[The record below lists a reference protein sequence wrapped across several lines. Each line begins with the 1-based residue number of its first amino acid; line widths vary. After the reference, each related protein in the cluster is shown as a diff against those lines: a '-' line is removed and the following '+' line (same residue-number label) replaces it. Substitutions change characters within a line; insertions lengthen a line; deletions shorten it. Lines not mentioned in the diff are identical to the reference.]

1 MTSTILKSLAEIH
14 KALAFFQRENA
25 KKELYDASSFSPF
38 QFIRNDENC
47 LSEIIAFLLD
57 PSQNHGQQEL
67 FLNSLL
73 KYLKLPEYL
82 SYNNVSVTCEKAT
95 FNNRR
100 HDIFIEGFL
109 HNERQW
115 IVSIENKLRYAADQN
130 SQLED
135 YWKDI
140 NRYRPKFSCLVYLS
154 PFKQLP
160 SEKSINTDSWK
171 ELIQNNQAKV
181 IGAEDLIKWL
191 EQTPIVAPNIR
202 AFCQS
207 FIQFLKEDIMNETK
221 ENNQLLDELV
231 KNPNWVETATTL
243 LELSDNIY
251 QKLED
256 SLVQQLHKMLN
267 DNKKYSRM
275 IEYNWHFYNKHK
287 EGIYLDKEDKKYPW
301 GIGVEFRDRSYH
313 KAYYGFWATKDNI
326 SQENYQRL
334 EEIFKLEGF
343 KQDNWWLQW
352 QDCNGNLQNWDG
364 KVWKEVWKE
373 EEVKAG
379 RLAKEIFEL
388 LEPFIK
394 IANDHLE
401 ELETFIDK

>member
-25 KKELYDASSFSPF
+25 KTELYDATSFNPF
-38 QFIRNDENC
+38 QFIRNDENG

-57 PSQNHGQQEL
+57 PSQSHGQQEL

-115 IVSIENKLRYAADQN
+115 IISIENKLRYAADQN

-154 PFKQLP
+154 PFKLQP

-171 ELIQNNQAKV
+171 ELIQDNQAKV

-231 KNPNWVETATTL
+231 KNSDRIETAITL

-256 SLVQQLHKMLN
+256 SLVQQLQNKLEEKYPTML
-267 DNKKYSRM
+267 K
-275 IEYNWHFYNKHK
+275 YNWHFYNVHK

-301 GIGVEFRDRSYH
+301 GIGIAFTNRNYH
-313 KAYYGFWATKDNI
+313 KAYYGVWATKDNI

-334 EEIFKLEGF
+334 EKIFKSEGF

-352 QDCNGNLQNWDG
+352 QYCNGNLQNWDG

-379 RLAKEIFEL
+379 RLAEEIFEL
-388 LEPFIK
+388 LNPFIER
-394 IANDHLE
+394 ANEHLDK
-401 ELETFIDK
+401 LETFIDK

>member
-1 MTSTILKSLAEIH
+1 MTSEPLKFLDEIH
-14 KALAFFQRENA
+14 ETLVFFQRENA
-25 KKELYDASSFSPF
+25 KTELYNASHFSPF
-38 QFIRNDENC
+38 QFIRTNENG
-47 LSEIIAFLLD
+47 LSEIIAFLLN

-73 KYLKLPEYL
+73 KYLELPEYL
-82 SYNNVSVTCEKAT
+82 SYNKVSVTCEKAT
-95 FNNRR
+95 INNRR

-115 IVSIENKLRYAADQN
+115 IISIENKLRYAADQN

-140 NRYRPKFSCLVYLS
+140 INERYSPKFGCLVYLS
-154 PFKQLP
+154 PFKQQP
-160 SEKSINTDSWK
+160 SEKSINTGSWK

-231 KNPNWVETATTL
+231 KNSDRIETAITL

-256 SLVQQLHKMLN
+256 SLVQQLQNKLEEKYPTML
-267 DNKKYSRM
+267 
-275 IEYNWHFYNKHK
+275 EYNWHFYNVHK

-301 GIGVEFRDRSYH
+301 SIGIANDNKKYH
-313 KAYYGFWATKDNI
+313 DVYYGFWANKDYI
-326 SQENYQRL
+326 SQENYQKL
-334 EEIFKLEGF
+334 EEMFKLDGF
-343 KQDNWWLQW
+343 EKSTWWIQW
-352 QDCNGNLQNWDG
+352 QYCNGNLRNWDG
-364 KVWKEVWKE
+364 KVWKEA
-373 EEVKAG
+373 EVKTG
-379 RLAKEIFEL
+379 RLAEDIFEL

>member
-1 MTSTILKSLAEIH
+1 MTSEPLKSLSEIH
-14 KALAFFQRENA
+14 KTLAFFQRENA
-25 KKELYDASSFSPF
+25 KTELYDASRFSPF
-38 QFIRNDENC
+38 QFIRTNENG

-57 PSQNHGQQEL
+57 PSQNHGQQDL

-73 KYLKLPEYL
+73 KYLNLPEYL
-82 SYNNVSVTCEKAT
+82 SYNNVSVTCENAT

-100 HDIFIEGFL
+100 HDIFIEDFL
-109 HNERQW
+109 HNKRQW
-115 IVSIENKLRYAADQN
+115 IISIENKLRYAVDQN
-130 SQLED
+130 NQLED

-140 NRYRPKFSCLVYLS
+140 NRYSPNFCCLIYLS
-154 PFKQLP
+154 PFKKPP
-160 SEKSINTDSWK
+160 SEQSIDTDRWNK
-171 ELIQNNQAKV
+171 LIQDNQAKA

-256 SLVQQLHKMLN
+256 SLVQQLQKILN

-275 IEYNWHFYNKHK
+275 IKYNWHFYNIHK
-287 EGIYLDKEDKKYPW
+287 EGIFLDKEDKKYSW
-301 GIGVEFRDRSYH
+301 SIGIANDNKKYH
-313 KAYYGFWATKDNI
+313 NVYYGFWANKDNI

-343 KQDNWWLQW
+343 EQAKWWIQW
-352 QDCNGNLQNWDG
+352 QYCNGNLRNWDG
-364 KVWKEVWKE
+364 KTWKDVIT
-373 EEVKAG
+373 G
-379 RLAKEIFEL
+379 HLAKQIFEL

-394 IANDHLE
+394 QANENLE
-401 ELETFIDK
+401 ELKCITNK

>member
-1 MTSTILKSLAEIH
+1 MTSEPFKFLDEIH
-14 KALAFFQRENA
+14 ETLAFFQCENA
-25 KKELYDASSFSPF
+25 KTELYDASRFSPF
-38 QFIRNDENC
+38 QFIRTNENG

-95 FNNRR
+95 SNNRR

-109 HNERQW
+109 HNKRQW
-115 IVSIENKLRYAADQN
+115 IISIENKLRYAADQN

-140 NRYRPKFSCLVYLS
+140 NNYSPKFSCLIYLS
-154 PFKQLP
+154 PFKQQP

-171 ELIQNNQAKV
+171 ELIQDNQAKV

-191 EQTPIVAPNIR
+191 EQTPIVARNIR

-231 KNPNWVETATTL
+231 ENSDWIETAITL
-243 LELSDNIY
+243 LDLSDNIY

-256 SLVQQLHKMLN
+256 SLVQQLQKMLN
-267 DNKKYSRM
+267 DNEKYSRM

-287 EGIYLDKEDKKYPW
+287 EGIYLDKEDKNYPW
-301 GIGVEFRDRSYH
+301 GIGVEFRDRNYH

-352 QDCNGNLQNWDG
+352 EDCNGNLKNWDG
-364 KVWKEVWKE
+364 KVWKEVST
-373 EEVKAG
+373 G

-394 IANDHLE
+394 IANGHLE
-401 ELETFIDK
+401 KLETFANK

>member
-1 MTSTILKSLAEIH
+1 M
-14 KALAFFQRENA
+14 
-25 KKELYDASSFSPF
+25 KKQL
-38 QFIRNDENC
+38 
-47 LSEIIAFLLD
+47 
-57 PSQNHGQQEL
+57 
-67 FLNSLL
+67 
-73 KYLKLPEYL
+73 
-82 SYNNVSVTCEKAT
+82 

-140 NRYRPKFSCLVYLS
+140 INERYSPKFACLVYLS

-256 SLVQQLHKMLN
+256 SLVQQLQKILN

-275 IEYNWHFYNKHK
+275 IEYNWHFYNVHK
-287 EGIYLDKEDKKYPW
+287 EGIYLDKEDKNYPW

-334 EEIFKLEGF
+334 EEMFKLEGF
-343 KQDNWWLQW
+343 QGNDKRWLQW
-352 QDCNGNLQNWDG
+352 QDCSGNLKNWDG
-364 KVWKEVWKE
+364 KVWKEVSTGQL
-373 EEVKAG
+373 AG
-379 RLAKEIFEL
+379 EIFEL
-388 LEPFIK
+388 LEPFIEK
-394 IANDHLE
+394 ANKYLK

>member
-38 QFIRNDENC
+38 QFIRNDENG

-140 NRYRPKFSCLVYLS
+140 NSYRPKFSCLVYLS

-191 EQTPIVAPNIR
+191 EQTPIVAQNIR

-251 QKLED
+251 EKLE
-256 SLVQQLHKMLN
+256 SILIKQLQEKLEKS
-267 DNKKYSRM
+267 DNK
-275 IEYNWHFYNKHK
+275 IAHDNWRFNST
-287 EGIYLDKEDKKYPW
+287 GVSTGFYLDKGEKYSW
-301 GIGVEFRDRSYH
+301 GIGIEFSDYTYH
-313 KAYYGFWATKDNI
+313 NAYYGFWAHRDSI
-326 SQENYQRL
+326 SKENYQRL
-334 EEIFKLEGF
+334 EEIFKSEGF
-343 KQDNWWLQW
+343 KQTKLWLQW
-352 QDCNGNLQNWDG
+352 QYCNGNLRNWDG
-364 KVWKEVWKE
+364 KIWKEVIT
-373 EEVKAG
+373 G

>member
-1 MTSTILKSLAEIH
+1 MTSKILKSLAEIH

-38 QFIRNDENC
+38 QFIRNDENG

-140 NRYRPKFSCLVYLS
+140 NRYCPKFGCLVYLS
-154 PFKQLP
+154 PFKQQP
-160 SEKSINTDSWK
+160 SEKSINTNSWK

-191 EQTPIVAPNIR
+191 EQTPIVAQNIR

-221 ENNQLLDELV
+221 ENNQLLNELV
-231 KNPNWVETATTL
+231 KNPNWLETATTL

-251 QKLED
+251 GKLE
-256 SLVQQLHKMLN
+256 SILIKQLQEKLE
-267 DNKKYSRM
+267 KG
-275 IEYNWHFYNKHK
+275 YNK
-287 EGIYLDKEDKKYPW
+287 I
-301 GIGVEFRDRSYH
+301 
-313 KAYYGFWATKDNI
+313 AY
-326 SQENYQRL
+326 
-334 EEIFKLEGF
+334 
-343 KQDNWWLQW
+343 DNWRFNSTGVSTGFLS
-352 QDCNGNLQNWDG
+352 
-364 KVWKEVWKE
+364 
-373 EEVKAG
+373 
-379 RLAKEIFEL
+379 
-388 LEPFIK
+388 
-394 IANDHLE
+394 
-401 ELETFIDK
+401 